1 MQIIVRPA
9 TGCHIAS
16 GPRLAGMILPR
27 DEQGNTMT
35 HLNNEAFEL
44 SVEELDQVSA
54 GDLSTLQQQRMQMVT
69 DSYTQVMEL
78 ISNAFKTIAG
88 AQNQVLQ
95 NIKN

>member
-1 MQIIVRPA
+1 MQITVRPA

-16 GPRLAGMILPR
+16 GPRLVGMILPQ
-27 DEQGNTMT
+27 DEQGNAMT

-54 GDLSTLQQQRMQMVT
+54 GELSTDQQRLQMVT
-69 DSYTQVMEL
+69 GNYTEVMQL
-78 ISNAFKTIAG
+78 ISNFFKNMAG
-88 AQNQVLQ
+88 TQNQVLQ